1 MLFLNLTSAAAGLS
15 FLLYVLSIGEKRNII
30 GLNFRTF
37 LQQFDFML
45 IDIPALERKCAH
57 EENTTGGGRY
67 PPE

>member
-1 MLFLNLTSAAAGLS
+1 MSMLFLNLTSAAAGLS

-45 IDIPALERKCAH
+45 IDIPTLERK
-57 EENTTGGGRY
+57 
-67 PPE
+67 